1 MRCGNG
7 VVRLAATEMLVKRD
21 TTMTH
26 RPTTIHTRMTAC
38 ETKARTNGERG
49 TLCRCRQIA
58 YQCCL
63 KASMGLFVH
72 IGATTSETWLASFLK
87 RLNIVEGLKRWEK
100 AGAKKRGDSTLVH
113 IRAAAKLVW

>member
-1 MRCGNG
+1 
-7 VVRLAATEMLVKRD
+7 
-21 TTMTH
+21 
-26 RPTTIHTRMTAC
+26 
-38 ETKARTNGERG
+38 
-49 TLCRCRQIA
+49 
-58 YQCCL
+58 
-63 KASMGLFVH
+63 MGLFVH